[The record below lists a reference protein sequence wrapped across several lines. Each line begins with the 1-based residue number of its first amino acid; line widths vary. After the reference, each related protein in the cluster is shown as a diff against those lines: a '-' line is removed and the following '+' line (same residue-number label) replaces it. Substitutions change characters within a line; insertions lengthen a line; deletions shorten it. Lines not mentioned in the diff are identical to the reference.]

1 MNRNRKPDIPQAAR
15 GDRRKTQQGEARLCE
30 MRRGESQGKAG
41 HGGAE
46 TSRCLLQGAFGFPDI
61 VDFSPHVRAYG
72 AMLKLQCPK
81 PCLVVQHRV
90 GSDWEWHKRLKTGGS
105 IANDVVNEMRR
116 QYPRHSCLVLT
127 PERVNAS
134 VSCQRLVHTPDTTP
148 MLRFFAEL
156 YVATQADVFAY
167 NPQSTMHWV
176 VRHLSP
182 SSLTLTALKQERVQ
196 KRGVLG
202 VRW

>member
-1 MNRNRKPDIPQAAR
+1 MNATLPLQQMVVLSDRAR
-15 GDRRKTQQGEARLCE
+15 RAISLLPATKVVRDAYYATDRC
-30 MRRGESQGKAG
+30 RGK
-41 HGGAE
+41 
-46 TSRCLLQGAFGFPDI
+46 GAFGFPDI